1 MAKLNFKKWLAAKN
15 SKPTKPT
22 KMKKNPWRQSM
33 SKQVRDI
40 EDDLSS
46 DYKGHLVRNGSV
58 DPFKVL
64 KGR

>member
-15 SKPTKPT
+15 SKPTGIS

-33 SKQVRDI
+33 PKKVRDI
-40 EDDLSS
+40 EDDLSG

-58 DPFKVL
+58 EPFKVL